1 MLDRA
6 ADRARLAEAITADYT
21 TLARELI
28 LACPAPAGHRWDVPR
43 HSELHW
49 WCGDVIESTRHGAS
63 VFVRRVGAENHDPD
77 QIHVEV
83 RWFWK
88 NNGTDTVSRRTRHEA
103 ILWCVRGPRIGGFR
117 NLLDASESFPK
128 AERIEDLA
136 AVIAA
141 TLGRILWA

>member
-6 ADRARLAEAITADYT
+6 SARARLADAIAADYT

-43 HSELHW
+43 RSELRW
-49 WCGDVIESTRHGAS
+49 WCGDVVESTRYGAS
-63 VFVRRVGAENHDPD
+63 AFIRRVGTGDQDGD

-88 NNGTDTVSRRTRHEA
+88 NDGSDRESRRTRHEA
-103 ILWCVRGPRIGGFR
+103 ILWCERGARVGDFR
-117 NLLDASESFPK
+117 NLLDPGESFPK
-128 AERIEDLA
+128 AETIEELSA
-136 AVIAA
+136 TIAS
-141 TLGRILWA
+141 TLRRILWP